1 MDSNDMCINEI
12 LDKIYVH
19 YFFTS
24 IVFVDY
30 NKIIFF
36 MIIILKLRFI
46 A

>member
-1 MDSNDMCINEI
+1 MCINEI

-30 NKIIFF
+30 NKIIFYDNY
-36 MIIILKLRFI
+36 LKIKVYSLRY
-46 A
+46 